1 MILYALRQDIEFEFD
16 KIKFYVNEE
25 NRNTEFDKLLKEL
38 LDDKDLTIEYHTIN
52 YFPKRNGGGRILA
65 LRGYRGGD
73 YHSTFH
79 LNLYEDIIKTED

>member
-25 NRNTEFDKLLKEL
+25 NRNAEFDKRLKEL

-52 YFPKRNGGGRILA
+52 QFPKRNGGGRALA
-65 LRGYRGGD
+65 LRGYRGD

-79 LNLYEDIIKTED
+79 LNLYEEIIKTED